1 MVAERERAISW
12 IKMQACS
19 QVVKLNVYPKRK
31 EKKEETKTQQR
42 VRVDFTT
49 FIYPDLML
57 TYGTKSRRFRGL
69 D

>member
-1 MVAERERAISW
+1 
-12 IKMQACS
+12 MQACS